1 MVKSPPISNL
11 LLLSVPASTKLEF
24 MLKVHIVC
32 SMSQNFRRQCM
43 YSTHSKR
50 KLKKQP
56 NATSKLVGSVTKRHR
71 KHSKH
76 RDDIGKT
83 NITQGSDN
91 VFEDVGFEPKEA
103 ANLKIRADLLID
115 LREYIRSRGW
125 TQAQAAAFFGETQ
138 PRISNLLKGE
148 ISRFSID
155 KLISMLARA
164 GIRVCLQTKQ
174 RAA

>member
-1 MVKSPPISNL
+1 
-11 LLLSVPASTKLEF
+11 
-24 MLKVHIVC
+24 
-32 SMSQNFRRQCM
+32 M

-50 KLKKQP
+50 KLKKRQ
-56 NATSKLVGSVTKRHR
+56 NATSKLVGSVTRRHR
-71 KHSKH
+71 KLSKR

-138 PRISNLLKGE
+138 PRISN
-148 ISRFSID
+148 IP
-155 KLISMLARA
+155 RA
-164 GIRVCLQTKQ
+164 SGNTGTRANGTEGGLNSNHRVEE
-174 RAA
+174 AAADGASHPRRLY